1 MESKKLIYS
10 LSCPVTN
17 QIHYIGK
24 STQGMLRP
32 MQHLTASHSNK
43 IQEWVDDLRILGHA
57 PIINVVEYILG
68 SEDLD
73 ERERYWI
80 QKELK
85 KGSVL
90 LNSMLVTPVTIASDI
105 NSLLENHKPSHL
117 HIGKTIKEKRKMLR
131 LTQEDFAAKAG
142 VALTVVRKIEQGK
155 TNLNLDSVLQMLS
168 MFGLTLEARRTV
180 K

>member
-17 QIHYIGK
+17 QVHYIGK
-24 STQGMLRP
+24 STQAMLRP
-32 MQHLTASHSNK
+32 MEHLTKSHSNK
-43 IQEWVDDLRILGHA
+43 IQEWVEDLRMLGHA

-90 LNSMLVTPVTIASDI
+90 LNSMLVTPITIASDI
-105 NSLLENHKPSHL
+105 NALLENHKPSHL

-131 LTQEDFAAKAG
+131 LTQEDFASKAG

-168 MFGLTLEARRTV
+168 MFGLTLVAKRDI
-180 K
+180 

>member
-10 LSCPVTN
+10 LSCPITN
-17 QIHYIGK
+17 KVHYIGK

-32 MQHLTASHSNK
+32 MEHLTKSHSNK
-43 IQEWVDDLRILGHA
+43 IQEWVADLRMLGHA
-57 PIINVVEYILG
+57 PVVSVVEYILG

-85 KGSVL
+85 KDSAL

-105 NSLLENHKPSHL
+105 NTLLENHKPSHL

-131 LTQEDFAAKAG
+131 LTQEDFASKAG

-168 MFGLTLEARRTV
+168 MFGLTLAAKRDI
-180 K
+180 

>member
-1 MESKKLIYS
+1 VE
-10 LSCPVTN
+10 
-17 QIHYIGK
+17 
-24 STQGMLRP
+24 
-32 MQHLTASHSNK
+32 
-43 IQEWVDDLRILGHA
+43 DLRILGYA

-85 KGSVL
+85 KDSAL
-90 LNSMLVTPVTIASDI
+90 LNSMLVTPITIASDI
-105 NSLLENHKPSHL
+105 NTLLENHKPSHL

-131 LTQEDFAAKAG
+131 LTQEEFASKAG

-155 TNLNLDSVLQMLS
+155 TNLNLDSVIQMLS
-168 MFGLTLEARRTV
+168 MFGLTLDTKRDI
-180 K
+180 

>member
-17 QIHYIGK
+17 QVHYIGK

-32 MQHLTASHSNK
+32 MEHLTKSHSNK
-43 IQEWVDDLRILGHA
+43 IQEWVEDLRMLGYA
-57 PIINVVEYILG
+57 PVINVVEYILG

-90 LNSMLVTPVTIASDI
+90 LNSMLVTPITIASDI
-105 NSLLENHKPSHL
+105 NTLLENHKPSHL

-131 LTQEDFAAKAG
+131 LTQEDFASKAG

-168 MFGLTLEARRTV
+168 MFGLTLVAKRDI
-180 K
+180 

>member
-17 QIHYIGK
+17 QVHYIGK

-32 MQHLTASHSNK
+32 MEHLTKSHSNK
-43 IQEWVDDLRILGHA
+43 IQEWVEDLRMLGHA

-90 LNSMLVTPVTIASDI
+90 LNSMLVTPITIASDI
-105 NSLLENHKPSHL
+105 NALLENHKPSHL

-131 LTQEDFAAKAG
+131 LTQEDFASKAG

-168 MFGLTLEARRTV
+168 MFGLTLVAKRDI
-180 K
+180 

>member
-32 MQHLTASHSNK
+32 MQHLTVSHSIK

-57 PIINVVEYILG
+57 PTINVVEYILG

-131 LTQEDFAAKAG
+131 LTQEEFASKAG

-168 MFGLTLEARRTV
+168 MFGLTLEV
-180 K
+180 KRSI

>member
-17 QIHYIGK
+17 KVHYIGK

-32 MQHLTASHSNK
+32 MEHLTKSHSNK
-43 IQEWVDDLRILGHA
+43 IQEWVEDLRMLGHA

-85 KGSVL
+85 KDSAL

-105 NSLLENHKPSHL
+105 NTLLENHKPSHL

-131 LTQEDFAAKAG
+131 LTQEDFASKAG

-168 MFGLTLEARRTV
+168 MFGLTLAAKRDI
-180 K
+180 